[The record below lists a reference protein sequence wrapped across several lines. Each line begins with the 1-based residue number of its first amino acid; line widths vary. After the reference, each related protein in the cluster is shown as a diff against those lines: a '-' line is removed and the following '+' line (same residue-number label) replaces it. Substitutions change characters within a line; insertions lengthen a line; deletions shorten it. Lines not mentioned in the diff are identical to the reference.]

1 MSKRIMIMAGGTG
14 GHIFP
19 ALAVAKQL
27 SKEGWDV
34 FWLGTHNG
42 LESKIIPA
50 NQITIDWL
58 PVTGIRGKNWFAKIK
73 AIYNLG
79 NACLHAR
86 KILQKRQPHVVLG
99 MGGFVSAPGGLMAK
113 MLKIPLVIH
122 EQNRVP
128 GTANRLLAKIA
139 NRVLEAFPNS
149 FEKNIKA
156 EYTGNPL
163 REEFINQHKQKK
175 LKTSNISKKILIVGG
190 SQGAQILNQIVPK
203 AIAQFANIIV
213 QHQSGSAM
221 LEEVTNHYQSLAV
234 DAKVNDFIDDIAAA
248 YQWADL
254 VICRAGAM
262 TISELSAMSKPA
274 ILIPLPNAIDDH
286 QTLNARYLSEAGAAI
301 LLPQKQLTVES
312 LIEKITHAIN
322 NLDAMA
328 TASKH
333 CARLDATSMV
343 ANCCKNETN
352 YEFP

>member
-27 SKEGWDV
+27 SQEGWNI

-58 PVTGIRGKNWFAKIK
+58 PVTGMRGKNWFAKIK
-73 AIYNLG
+73 AFYNLIS
-79 NACLHAR
+79 ACFHAV
-86 KILQKRQPHVVLG
+86 KILKKRQPHVVLG

-163 REEFINQHKQKK
+163 REEFLNLNEQKK
-175 LKTSNISKKILIVGG
+175 NNTFNLSKKILIVGG

-203 AIAQFANIIV
+203 AVAQFTNIMV
-213 QHQSGSAM
+213 QHQTGSVM

-234 DAKVNDFIDDIAAA
+234 DAKVNDFIDNIADA
-248 YQWADL
+248 YQWADI

-262 TISELSAMSKPA
+262 TISELSAMGKPA

-286 QTLNARYLSEAGAAI
+286 QTLNARYLSEAGAAV

-312 LIEKITHAIN
+312 LVKTITHAIN

-328 TASKH
+328 TASKQ
-333 CARLDATSMV
+333 CARLDATIVV
-343 ANCCKNETN
+343 ANCCKNEAN
-352 YEFP
+352 